1 MQYSLSCRGE
11 KKIGHERKLGGV
23 PIYPF
28 SATHLIYCRLHTHYL
43 LNFFWYSGCSLRVKS
58 ILAIISTVKVKDVH

>member
-1 MQYSLSCRGE
+1 MQYSLSSRGE
-11 KKIGHERKLGGV
+11 KKVGHERKLGGV

-28 SATHLIYCRLHTHYL
+28 YL
-43 LNFFWYSGCSLRVKS
+43 PNILQVTYPLFTEFFWYSGCSLRVKS